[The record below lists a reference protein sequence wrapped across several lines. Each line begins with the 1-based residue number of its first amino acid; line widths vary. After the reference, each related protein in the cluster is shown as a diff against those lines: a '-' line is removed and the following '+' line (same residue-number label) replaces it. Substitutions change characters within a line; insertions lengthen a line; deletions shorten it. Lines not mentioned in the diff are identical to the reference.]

1 MLTLTVGLCILVTQR
16 ERRENRLRKT
26 RTGTLTTESCGILI
40 CGMLK
45 LTASWDMFVY
55 WEILLNLHKEIW
67 QNHSS
72 WGIVIAV
79 SKQSKGWW
87 NNAVKDLYVSSAS
100 FTKPFFGTSLIL
112 YAYLKYTL
120 LRKKKRPLI
129 YAIYEIFQKVKEPLT
144 ESFWMT
150 AYLSCMCKKEYTFLH

>member
-87 NNAVKDLYVSSAS
+87 NNTVKDLYVSSAS

-120 LRKKKRPLI
+120 LRKKKTFDICNLWDFSKSKRASDRVILNDC
-129 YAIYEIFQKVKEPLT
+129 IFELYVQKI
-144 ESFWMT
+144 
-150 AYLSCMCKKEYTFLH
+150 YTFLH